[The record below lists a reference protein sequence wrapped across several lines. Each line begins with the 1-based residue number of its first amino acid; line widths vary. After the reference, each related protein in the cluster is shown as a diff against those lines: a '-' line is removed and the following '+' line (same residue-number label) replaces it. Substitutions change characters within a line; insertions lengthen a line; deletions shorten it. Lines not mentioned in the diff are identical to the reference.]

1 MLSVFVVCTLQHLIW
16 KEEDQ
21 SFAVK
26 HKCPHLNS
34 FYGHQAVYV
43 RSKQEILL
51 FGLGDYDTVWCWDM
65 IYSFKFMTRNG
76 KKGVTADGAQWTM
89 LKETMPIK
97 LKQFASVITRYY
109 ILVHVLQTAKFMYH
123 E

>member
-65 IYSFKFMTRNG
+65 IS
-76 KKGVTADGAQWTM
+76 KGCIHIHSRHRHSDSAFN
-89 LKETMPIK
+89 K
-97 LKQFASVITRYY
+97 SVIKNDFENPALHICSRNMKEKVKPLF
-109 ILVHVLQTAKFMYH
+109 ILNCK
-123 E
+123 